1 MVGRP
6 GDLPHR
12 VMSCMTSPR
21 TTIQRARAKANDR
34 IMSAPRRAAPRLPSK
49 TTGYAVIWLSLGA
62 FVFLALNAAVSPK
75 VARPTATEGNEAVTI
90 ERSHDQ
96 HFYVE
101 GAING
106 HPVTFLVD
114 TGASLVSVSNE
125 LALKVGLA
133 PGAPAIFGTAGGPT
147 AGRIVPEASV
157 RVGGL
162 RVDGIRVAVGTGEQ
176 ALLGQ
181 NFLNKVELT
190 QGSDR
195 MVLRA
200 RPAL

>member
-21 TTIQRARAKANDR
+21 TTIQRARAKANDL

-62 FVFLALNAAVSPK
+62 FVFLAFNAAVSPK
-75 VARPTATEGNEAVTI
+75 VARPIATEGNEAVTI
-90 ERSHDQ
+90 ERSRDQ

-157 RVGGL
+157 RVGGI

>member
-1 MVGRP
+1 
-6 GDLPHR
+6 
-12 VMSCMTSPR
+12 MSCMTSPR

-34 IMSAPRRAAPRLPSK
+34 IVSAPRRAAPRLPSK

-75 VARPTATEGNEAVTI
+75 VARPIVTEGNEAVTI
-90 ERSHDQ
+90 ERSRDQ

-125 LALKVGLA
+125 LALRSVWHQVRPPYSAPLA
-133 PGAPAIFGTAGGPT
+133 DPRRAAPCQRQAFAW
-147 AGRIVPEASV
+147 
-157 RVGGL
+157 
-162 RVDGIRVAVGTGEQ
+162 AVYAWMESE
-176 ALLGQ
+176 LL
-181 NFLNKVELT
+181 
-190 QGSDR
+190 
-195 MVLRA
+195 
-200 RPAL
+200 

>member
-1 MVGRP
+1 
-6 GDLPHR
+6 
-12 VMSCMTSPR
+12 MSCMTSPR

-34 IMSAPRRAAPRLPSK
+34 IVSAPRRAAPRLPSK

-62 FVFLALNAAVSPK
+62 FVFLAFNAVVSPK
-75 VARPTATEGNEAVTI
+75 VARPVVIGGNDAVTI
-90 ERSHDQ
+90 ERSRDQ

-181 NFLNKVELT
+181 I
-190 QGSDR
+190 S
-195 MVLRA
+195 
-200 RPAL
+200 

>member
-1 MVGRP
+1 
-6 GDLPHR
+6 
-12 VMSCMTSPR
+12 
-21 TTIQRARAKANDR
+21 
-34 IMSAPRRAAPRLPSK
+34 MSAPRRAAPRLPSK
-49 TTGYAVIWLSLGA
+49 TTGYTVIWLSLGA
-62 FVFLALNAAVSPK
+62 FVFLAFNAAVSPK
-75 VARPTATEGNEAVTI
+75 VARPIVTEGNEAVTI
-90 ERSHDQ
+90 ERSRDQ

-133 PGAPAIFGTAGGPT
+133 PGAPAMFGTAGGPT

-157 RVGGL
+157 RVGGI

>member
-75 VARPTATEGNEAVTI
+75 VARPIVTEGNEAVTI
-90 ERSHDQ
+90 ERSRDQ

-147 AGRIVPEASV
+147 AGRTVPEASV